1 MFSRLLLC
9 IMQSAGTSCV
19 IWIQFPKFRWSLL
32 PPSSENLKRHIPE
45 HSNNHSHRHDHLK
58 IRNCPS
64 SHVVHIVHFY
74 KQNLT
79 MLRSYKSVWEAIT
92 NTCTRCMW
100 ETQRERERT
109 IHRSPATCVA
119 LCDVITTYHHG
130 TQQVISSSLKIGMN
144 TVASLI
150 RQFILA
156 IITVFCTRSVST
168 VAVLPNRSVSIV
180 VVFPIR
186 RV

>member
-58 IRNCPS
+58 IRNCLS
-64 SHVVHIVHFY
+64 RHVVHIVHFY

-100 ETQRERERT
+100 ETQRERERERENDT
-109 IHRSPATCVA
+109 QISGDVCGLMWRHHYLSSRNATGNIIIIKNRHEYGSKSYTPIH
-119 LCDVITTYHHG
+119 
-130 TQQVISSSLKIGMN
+130 ISHYY
-144 TVASLI
+144 
-150 RQFILA
+150 
-156 IITVFCTRSVST
+156 SV
-168 VAVLPNRSVSIV
+168 LYQKCLNCCSVT
-180 VVFPIR
+180 
-186 RV
+186 